1 MWWAPE
7 IGIES
12 LDEIDA
18 LLAKPFPPE
27 LRHTLYTYV
36 WQGRQIPSGKGFQP
50 KDPQPIDNCLTLFQ
64 WLAAKYETHVYDWD
78 GFQAYRRAYA
88 YCYALRA
95 LKRARPAKISYVRD
109 FVMDALALD
118 YLPALVGP
126 WWSCRL
132 YTEVVEANRGGVPW
146 GRFDFE
152 SGSVGGVHRV
162 AVAENHNVL
171 VLQACSS
178 GDRRPYLVVE
188 IIGRGDFNGDGLDD
202 LLLRMTSMGYSPD
215 TRESEYFLVSRRRG
229 DKVLRGA
236 EVLSPLHD
244 RGRCA
249 PGPDELWEPR

>member
-109 FVMDALALD
+109 FVMDAHALD

-126 WWSCRL
+126 WW
-132 YTEVVEANRGGVPW
+132 
-146 GRFDFE
+146 
-152 SGSVGGVHRV
+152 
-162 AVAENHNVL
+162 
-171 VLQACSS
+171 
-178 GDRRPYLVVE
+178 
-188 IIGRGDFNGDGLDD
+188 
-202 LLLRMTSMGYSPD
+202 
-215 TRESEYFLVSRRRG
+215 RRR
-229 DKVLRGA
+229 RQRA
-236 EVLSPLHD
+236 
-244 RGRCA
+244 A
-249 PGPDELWEPR
+249 